1 MEEETRKKK
10 YNKSYPILKYR
21 YAVWS

>member
-1 MEEETRKKK
+1 MEEETRKK